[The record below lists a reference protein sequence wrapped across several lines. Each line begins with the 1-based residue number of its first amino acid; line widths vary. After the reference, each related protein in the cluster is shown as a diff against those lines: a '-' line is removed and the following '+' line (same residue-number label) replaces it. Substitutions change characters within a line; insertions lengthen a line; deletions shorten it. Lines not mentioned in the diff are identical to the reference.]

1 MESKIKKANIRIN
14 KIIKKHS
21 FEYLLSICSTKYLIM
36 GPYTQVE
43 LLKAQT
49 DIINQIRKRLFIIYN
64 IFGKELLSIWNLPI
78 LTNNEFENMEFIN
91 KINLMMYYGN
101 TLTNTLNHIS
111 NQISNNQ

>member
-1 MESKIKKANIRIN
+1 M
-14 KIIKKHS
+14 
-21 FEYLLSICSTKYLIM
+21 
-36 GPYTQVE
+36 
-43 LLKAQT
+43 
-49 DIINQIRKRLFIIYN
+49 D
-64 IFGKELLSIWNLPI
+64 LPI